1 MSNTSIYLNF
11 SNQTEEAFNFYKSVF
26 ATDFVGGITRLGDVP
41 PQAGQPE
48 LDEVTKKLIMHVQLP
63 LLGGVMLHGTDA
75 PESMNFKVIQGNN
88 FYIMLE
94 PDTKAEADELFAKLS
109 VDGKIEMK
117 MSDMFWGDYW
127 GSFTDKF
134 GINWMINVVAKK

>member
-1 MSNTSIYLNF
+1 MANTSIYLNF

-26 ATDFVGGITRLGDVP
+26 VTDFVGRITRLGDVP
-41 PQAGQPE
+41 PQQGQPE

-94 PDTKAEADELFAKLS
+94 PDTKSEADQLFSKLS
-109 VDGKIEMK
+109 EGGKVEMQ
-117 MSDMFWGDYW
+117 M
-127 GSFTDKF
+127 TDEF
-134 GINWMINVVAKK
+134 